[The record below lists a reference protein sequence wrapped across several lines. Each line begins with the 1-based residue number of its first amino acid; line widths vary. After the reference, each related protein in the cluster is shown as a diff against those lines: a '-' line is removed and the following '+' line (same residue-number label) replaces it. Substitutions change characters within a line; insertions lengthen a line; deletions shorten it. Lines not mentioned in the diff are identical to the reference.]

1 MNLKEQLL
9 AAKKAYNEMIDEKRS
24 LLEDADKNTADKNI
38 SEVRSKVEEIQKR
51 MKAKEAEIKDLEALI
66 EEAKNSRSG
75 FNINPEK
82 AKMKQRNNT
91 VWQITTYIHVM
102 LNLRG

>member
-66 EEAKNSRSG
+66 EEAKNLSL
-75 FNINPEK
+75 
-82 AKMKQRNNT
+82 
-91 VWQITTYIHVM
+91 IHI
-102 LNLRG
+102 